1 MRDDRE
7 CRNCGHAYAAHL
19 HYRPGTDCAA
29 PLVFPDHIETCGCRQ
44 FRPVRWWH
52 STAPRR

>member
-29 PLVFPDHIETCGCRQ
+29 PIVHPDHIETCGCRQ